1 MLMIIWMMKKEVP
14 LISAI
19 ARQAVILNV
28 AVFVAFCLSAILWIT
43 LILIPAV
50 ILFWC
55 VLGAAALVLPIM
67 GAVKA
72 NDGVYYRYPVVGA
85 NP

>member
-1 MLMIIWMMKKEVP
+1 
-14 LISAI
+14 
-19 ARQAVILNV
+19 VILNV
-28 AVFVAFCLSAILWIT
+28 AVFVAFGLAAILLAT

-50 ILFWC
+50 FLFWLF
-55 VLGAAALVLPIM
+55 LGAAAITLPVI

-72 NDGVYYRYPVVGA
+72 NGGTYYRYPVVGA